1 MKPGYRAWQTYG
13 LPYNNPIS
21 TFNPSFCSH
30 AHLRRANMDAK
41 RTGLPGLADLRP
53 AIQQSDFHI

>member
-13 LPYNNPIS
+13 LPYNNPIP
-21 TFNPSFCSH
+21 TYNHTLCSH
-30 AHLRRANMDAK
+30 THLRRANMDAK

-53 AIQQSDFHI
+53 ARS